1 MVKVEIDLTQEIGE
15 LMEAETQSFMAEV
28 AAYLGLDDDDVAFMT
43 ANVSE
48 FVSGSVMDFGHGL
61 NLVFEVDA
69 NALANWSG
77 VGAAAL
83 NEAFEKVD

>member
-28 AAYLGLDDDDVAFMT
+28 AAHLGLDDDDVAFMT
-43 ANVSE
+43 ANVSD
-48 FVSGSVMDFGHGL
+48 FTSGGVLDFGHGL
-61 NLVFEVDA
+61 DLVFEVDVD
-69 NALANWSG
+69 ALANWSG

-83 NEAFEKVD
+83 KEAFDKVD